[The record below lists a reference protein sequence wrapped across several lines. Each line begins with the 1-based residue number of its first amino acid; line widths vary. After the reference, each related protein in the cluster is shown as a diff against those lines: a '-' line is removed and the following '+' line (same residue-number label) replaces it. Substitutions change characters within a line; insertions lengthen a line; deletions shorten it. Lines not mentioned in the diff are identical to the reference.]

1 MTPGYWNRPP
11 GDSDAFTADGWL
23 RTGDAARQDEDGYYY
38 IVDRWRDMFIS
49 GGENVYPAEIESVI
63 AELDVVAEVGVIGV
77 PHPKWGEVGR
87 AFVVLKTGAVIDHEA
102 ILDHC
107 RSRLARYKVPRE
119 VRLVDTLA
127 HTGSGK
133 IAKRELPRD

>member
-1 MTPGYWNRPP
+1 MGR
-11 GDSDAFTADGWL
+11 G
-23 RTGDAARQDEDGYYY
+23 RTR
-38 IVDRWRDMFIS
+38 
-49 GGENVYPAEIESVI
+49 
-63 AELDVVAEVGVIGV
+63 L
-77 PHPKWGEVGR
+77 
-87 AFVVLKTGAVIDHEA
+87 VVLKAGAVIDHEA